1 MCTHFFL
8 TLGNEGNVHE
18 VKDGKVEGKVSLA
31 LAQERTKGLKR
42 VTGADVDEE
51 NNLVLM
57 SSHPLQIKL
66 YEKHLNFSP

>member
-18 VKDGKVEGKVSLA
+18 VKDGKVEGKISLD

-42 VTGADVDEE
+42 VTV
-51 NNLVLM
+51 VLT
-57 SSHPLQIKL
+57 
-66 YEKHLNFSP
+66 

>member
-18 VKDGKVEGKVSLA
+18 VKDGKVESKISLD

-42 VTGADVDEE
+42 VTV
-51 NNLVLM
+51 VLTWM
-57 SSHPLQIKL
+57 KKII
-66 YEKHLNFSP
+66 